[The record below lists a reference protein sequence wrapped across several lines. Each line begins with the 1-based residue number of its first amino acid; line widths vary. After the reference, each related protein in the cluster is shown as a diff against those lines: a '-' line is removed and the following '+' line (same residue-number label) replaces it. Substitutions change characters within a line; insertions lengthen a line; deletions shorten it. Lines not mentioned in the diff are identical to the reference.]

1 MEFDQ
6 MNLRK
11 ITSLTAMLAFVL
23 MLLTSVILYIVPQG
37 RVAYWADWHLWG
49 LSKTQWG
56 DIHINTGIL
65 FLLAIGLHTY
75 YNWKSIMAYLKN
87 KAKELKVLTPN
98 FNAALAVVLVVVLG
112 TFFHLPPFS
121 TILGISEGIKD
132 AAAVKYGEPPY
143 GHAELSNLKSFTKK
157 VKLDYDA
164 SLTQLKSAGFTIA
177 DPQAPLKEI
186 AKANGVSPQQ
196 LYAEMQKAAAPQSA
210 AEAQKMPE
218 SPTPGLGK
226 RQLAEVLT
234 TYGME
239 GEAIVKQLAAKGIQA
254 SLTATMKELA
264 ELNKVSPH
272 DIYDAIRALQ

>member
-1 MEFDQ
+1 

-11 ITSLTAMLAFVL
+11 ITSLTAMLAFVV
-23 MLLTSVILYIVPQG
+23 MLLTSFILYIVPQG

-49 LSKTQWG
+49 LDKTQWG
-56 DIHINTGIL
+56 AIHINMGIL
-65 FLLAIGLHTY
+65 FLLAIALHTY
-75 YNWKSIMAYLKN
+75 YNWKSITAYLKN
-87 KAKELKVLTPN
+87 KAKALKVLTPN
-98 FNAALAVVLVVVLG
+98 FNAALAVVLVVILG

-132 AAAVKYGEPPY
+132 KAAVKYGEPPY

-157 VKLDYDA
+157 MKLDYEA
-164 SLTQLKSAGFTIA
+164 SLAQLKSAGFTIS
-177 DPQAPLKEI
+177 DPKAQLKEI
-186 AKANGVSPQQ
+186 ARVNGVSPQR
-196 LYAEMQKAAAPQSA
+196 LFAEMQKAAPPKTV

-218 SPTPGLGK
+218 SPAPGLGK
-226 RQLAEVLT
+226 RHLAEVLA

-254 SLTATMKELA
+254 SLTATMKEVAATNNL
-264 ELNKVSPH
+264 SPH